1 MSPLTTIRPAGT
13 DDLADMCA
21 LLERLFELEADFVFD
36 RATQHQGLSRLAS
49 RKGARLLVAES
60 GGRVIGMC
68 SGQLVIST
76 AQGGPSAW
84 VEDVVVEPDRRG
96 RGVGKKL
103 IEAVTEWA
111 REQGAS
117 RLQLLADRDNRP
129 ALDFYDHLGWQQTRL
144 VCLRKQ

>member
-1 MSPLTTIRPAGT
+1 LTTIRPAGT
-13 DDLADMCA
+13 DDLADMSA
-21 LLERLFELEADFVFD
+21 LLEKLFQLEADFSFD
-36 RATQHQGLSRLAS
+36 RTRQLSGLDLLVSRP
-49 RKGARLLVAES
+49 GARLLVAES
-60 GGRVIGMC
+60 GGRAIGMC

-103 IEAVTEWA
+103 IEAVTLWA

-117 RLQLLADRDNRP
+117 RLQLLADRDNQS
-129 ALDFYDHLGWQQTRL
+129 ALDFYDRLGWQQTRL
-144 VCLRKQ
+144 ICLRKQ